1 MTEKEARDYL
11 EKNNLTMNKEEESS
25 ESTPKG
31 EVIRQEPEAGT
42 DLNEGSTVD
51 VYVSLGP
58 EEKPPISHD
67 VTFIVPYNPK
77 YDYLEKD
84 VNCKNTS
91 NDENNKNR

>member
-77 YDYLEKD
+77 EDDIEKD
-84 VNCKNTS
+84 ADSEDNS
-91 NDENNKNR
+91 DDENEEIG